1 MEMYPADIAIDLEK
15 AMREKLN
22 IFEQRVLRGR
32 ARNYTLEDIANIF
45 GVSRERI
52 RQVEARGIL
61 KLRRHFIRIKW
72 KDYQYWN

>member
-1 MEMYPADIAIDLEK
+1 MYPADIAIDLEK

-61 KLRRHFIRIKW
+61 KLRRHFIRTKW

>member
-1 MEMYPADIAIDLEK
+1 MYPADIAIDLEK